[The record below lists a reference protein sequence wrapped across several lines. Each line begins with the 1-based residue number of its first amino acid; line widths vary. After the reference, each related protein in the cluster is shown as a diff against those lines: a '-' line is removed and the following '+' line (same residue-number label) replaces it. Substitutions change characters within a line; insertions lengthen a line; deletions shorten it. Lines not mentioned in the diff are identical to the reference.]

1 MQDKIQINANSE
13 TVKVY
18 YSENANATK
27 DLENAENAWTLEMDN
42 MEKAKSYLIILDTDL
57 NTGDKVEF
65 NYKVKI
71 PSELPYNNTSYTTYK
86 VYYDN
91 NEQAGTSA
99 ETKLSPII
107 GISTGEGPRLKS
119 YINIKYARRSRS

>member
-71 PSELPYNNTSYTTYK
+71 PSELPYNH
-86 VYYDN
+86 
-91 NEQAGTSA
+91 
-99 ETKLSPII
+99 
-107 GISTGEGPRLKS
+107 
-119 YINIKYARRSRS
+119 IKYIMIITNKLEHQQKQSFLQ